1 MSNLTL
7 EIYDSKNIIE
17 IETSV
22 GNVYTN
28 LEVETSIDR
37 IVEIVS
43 GSTLGFISAVDI
55 IGLDDYL
62 SNFIDNYEIDCGS
75 P

>member
-17 IETSV
+17 IESSI

-28 LEVETSIDR
+28 LEIETSVDR
-37 IVEIVS
+37 TVEIVS
-43 GSTLGFISAVDI
+43 GSTLGFISALDI
-55 IGLDDYL
+55 LGLDDYL
-62 SNFIDNYEIDCGS
+62 GNFIDNYAIDCGS